1 MFIIISDE
9 CGDTGISYRKGT
21 KTFASG
27 SLITFNKNDLT
38 AINDIARFF
47 SRKWLDSP
55 LRKWSDLK
63 GCTKNNPVRQLYRY
77 VRNLLQECSLFHFS
91 FFLKNAFNISEIRR
105 LDA

>member
-9 CGDTGISYRKGT
+9 CGDAGISYRKGT
-21 KTFASG
+21 KTFTSG

-63 GCTKNNPVRQLYRY
+63 GCTKNNPEKLYNFLNNCFYDTHRKLPRRY
-77 VRNLLQECSLFHFS
+77 
-91 FFLKNAFNISEIRR
+91 
-105 LDA
+105 